1 MEVKYRNLDRTTHKH
16 HVDLLPSKMA
26 HMNKQLFTRSP
37 LDGSRPANKVW
48 TEPEE
53 DKNLAVS
60 LGSGLEPA
68 VYAPSV
74 GTSRTQ
80 RGGGRRDA
88 VYCCSIGLGEVSACR
103 PIFGPAHLDLLRE
116 IGLEGWRFADVDGPQ
131 CTANGEKI
139 LRIGNFLMPEKLSP
153 GAVGG
158 IAEIVGQFAGGIPSA
173 SGLR

>member
-1 MEVKYRNLDRTTHKH
+1 MHRNKRY
-16 HVDLLPSKMA
+16 VDLLPSKMA

-37 LDGSRPANKVW
+37 LDGCRPANNVR
-48 TEPEE
+48 TGPEE
-53 DKNLAVS
+53 DKDLAVS
-60 LGSGLEPA
+60 LGSGLEAA

-80 RGGGRRDA
+80 RGGGRSDA
-88 VYCCSIGLGEVSACR
+88 VYCRSTGLGEVSTCR
-103 PIFGPAHLDLLRE
+103 PIFGPARQDLLRE

-139 LRIGNFLMPEKLSP
+139 LRIGNFLMAEKLGP

-158 IAEIVGQFAGGIPSA
+158 IAEIVGQFTGSIPSA
-173 SGLR
+173 GGLR